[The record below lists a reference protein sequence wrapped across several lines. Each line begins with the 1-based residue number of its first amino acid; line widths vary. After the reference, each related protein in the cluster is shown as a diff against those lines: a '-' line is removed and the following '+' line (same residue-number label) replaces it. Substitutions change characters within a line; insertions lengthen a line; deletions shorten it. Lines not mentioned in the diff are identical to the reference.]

1 MPRLRSGLET
11 GEPSESMASLLGE
24 TFLPSPAKNSVDAE
38 MESLETE
45 FKIYNEKAAST
56 SQMYLNLLIKSYQ
69 DQIATLKEELKE
81 KNNVIFDILYATSS
95 TITRGQTYINHS
107 NTTMSEETQT
117 LPQANSAISKSSKK
131 EANKSVKWFYPKN
144 GVNVKAEEYKTIE
157 TSNRFSSLAD
167 NEWVKDDNESVFEAN
182 ECAPSSSKSKQGLNS
197 RRRPDVVVEKNPELN
212 TIAPYRKPSV
222 DKGKRDGKRT
232 VAILG
237 DSMIRNINYRDISKS
252 CPKEKI
258 YVKAYPGADVSDMRH
273 YSMPTAKRNPNTIF
287 IHCGTNSLQTHDT
300 PESLAQEIID
310 LATSLKNDDNEVII
324 SSIIC
329 RSDEQCEKV
338 QPVNEVLYA
347 RCLELPFGFMDNDNI
362 KPQHLSTRGR
372 FPGLHLN
379 DDGNDILFSNFVNFI
394 NM

>member
-1 MPRLRSGLET
+1 
-11 GEPSESMASLLGE
+11 
-24 TFLPSPAKNSVDAE
+24 
-38 MESLETE
+38 
-45 FKIYNEKAAST
+45 
-56 SQMYLNLLIKSYQ
+56 
-69 DQIATLKEELKE
+69 
-81 KNNVIFDILYATSS
+81 
-95 TITRGQTYINHS
+95 
-107 NTTMSEETQT
+107 
-117 LPQANSAISKSSKK
+117 
-131 EANKSVKWFYPKN
+131 
-144 GVNVKAEEYKTIE
+144 
-157 TSNRFSSLAD
+157 
-167 NEWVKDDNESVFEAN
+167 
-182 ECAPSSSKSKQGLNS
+182 
-197 RRRPDVVVEKNPELN
+197 
-212 TIAPYRKPSV
+212 
-222 DKGKRDGKRT
+222 
-232 VAILG
+232 
-237 DSMIRNINYRDISKS
+237 MIRNINYRDISKS

-310 LATSLKNDDNEVII
+310 LATSLKSNDNEVII

-329 RSDEQCEKV
+329 RTDEQSEKV